1 MHLQATVRLLLLM
14 AAGGRHKDGLPLGAF
29 QDYAPLVA
37 IALAP
42 FVVWIIKVQID
53 RWEDRQRRED
63 ARGSAIEVA
72 VTLARSIQLCEN
84 VRLALQT
91 AGRVPDET
99 VQAAI
104 ESLDLSRQGVRRYL
118 ARHIQLHELIPLA
131 IAAERC
137 LGDGCQAMLTLH
149 GARRG
154 GADRDALYAVQLQGV
169 RAELRRIVDRLHS
182 LEPDIGRAIAKVDAG
197 WALD

>member
-1 MHLQATVRLLLLM
+1 MHLQMVLGLLLLLR
-14 AAGGRHKDGLPLGAF
+14 GGGGGGFPLFG
-29 QDYAPLVA
+29 QLGQMWPLAV
-37 IALAP
+37 IGVAP
-42 FVVWIIKVQID
+42 FALLITKFFVD

-63 ARGSAIEVA
+63 ARGHAIEVA

-91 AGRVPDET
+91 AGRVPDDT

-104 ESLDLSRQGVRRYL
+104 ESLDLSRQTMRRYL
-118 ARHIQLHELIPLA
+118 AKHIQLHELIPLA

-154 GADRDALYAVQLQGV
+154 GAERDTLYAVQLQGV

-182 LEPDIGRAIAKVDAG
+182 LEPDIGRALAKVDAG

>member
-1 MHLQATVRLLLLM
+1 MHLQAIVDLLVLM
-14 AAGGRHKDGLPLGAF
+14 MGGARHKGGLPLGQF
-29 QDYAPLVA
+29 QQMAPLLA
-37 IALAP
+37 IGLAP
-42 FVVWIIKVQID
+42 FVFWIVKYYVD

-63 ARGSAIEVA
+63 ARGRAIEVA
-72 VTLARSIQLCEN
+72 VTLAKSIQLCEN

-91 AGRVPDET
+91 AGRVPDDT

-104 ESLDLSRQGVRRYL
+104 ESLDLSRQSVRRYL
-118 ARHIQLHELIPLA
+118 SKHIPLHELIPLA

-137 LGDGCQAMLTLH
+137 LAEGCQAMLTLH

-154 GADRDALYAVQLQGV
+154 GGDRDAVYALQLEKV
-169 RAELRRIVDRLHS
+169 RADLQHIVERLHS